1 MTTLSFGR
9 SARLLGVHVHC
20 PLPLTPS
27 PRPCGSCFENRSG
40 IRSHHSPPYD
50 SGCLLPDAYVC
61 VSELSPVPLVSS
73 QSAPL
78 KLCQI
83 TSVRSS
89 KPAVLPSPLHLG
101 VKAGTETCAHSA
113 SSHTSLQPALLS
125 TLLTLAHEASATRP
139 VPSGWA
145 PPSLLP
151 TCLGAGSRPHQMFTA
166 FA

>member
-9 SARLLGVHVHC
+9 SARLLGVRVHC
-20 PLPLTPS
+20 PLSLTPS

-40 IRSHHSPPYD
+40 IRSHHSPPYE
-50 SGCLLPDAYVC
+50 SSCLLPDSYVF

-73 QSAPL
+73 QRAPL

-113 SSHTSLQPALLS
+113 ASSHTSLQLALLS
-125 TLLTLAHEASATRP
+125 TLLTRAHEASATRP
-139 VPSGWA
+139 CPLWRG
-145 PPSLLP
+145 PSLPPAHLP
-151 TCLGAGSRPHQMFTA
+151 WC
-166 FA
+166 